1 MFDIWI
7 LTPKLM
13 ILLQFCLS
21 VNFRHWEFKT
31 RISYRIWTM
40 YKYNAWCPSIFGII
54 WNLTRFWIAML
65 REMRCQNER
74 RRSITGH
81 HDARTRLENHT
92 GTFPLE
98 ILPIHR
104 LLRCCSCFLALEQ
117 STILTH
123 RNASWLQKNGSTGK
137 PIIRLR
143 FSAWKIC
150 VFLQKSWLCYFLG
163 V

>member
-1 MFDIWI
+1 MWI
-7 LTPKLM
+7 SDTENLKPE
-13 ILLQFCLS
+13 
-21 VNFRHWEFKT
+21 FRIGFGQCT
-31 RISYRIWTM
+31 STM
-40 YKYNAWCPSIFGII
+40 HDVHPYLASI